1 MRKLISFAVGY
12 TVGYL
17 VVNKLAPAII
27 ARVESLDLDTM
38 WDVYDSMPDWGKPQ

>member
-17 VVNKLAPAII
+17 LVTKLAPVVQAHFE
-27 ARVESLDLDTM
+27 AMDLDTM